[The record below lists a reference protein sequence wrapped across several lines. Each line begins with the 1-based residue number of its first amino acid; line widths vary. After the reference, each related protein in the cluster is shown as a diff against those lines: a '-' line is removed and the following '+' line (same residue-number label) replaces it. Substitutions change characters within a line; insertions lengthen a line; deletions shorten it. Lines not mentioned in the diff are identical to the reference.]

1 MKFNINELFIN
12 QENHLFDALKIIN
25 EKEIQIVLVVDN
37 EHRLIGTITDGDI
50 RRGLLRGLTLD
61 SSVDEVT
68 NKNFHYIKLGENP
81 NKANAIMSKYGI
93 NQVPVLNIN
102 GVVVDILG
110 KSKIYEED
118 KLPNSVV
125 IMAGG
130 LGKRLLPHTSDC
142 PKPML
147 MIGDKPIL
155 EIILLECI
163 SYGLNK
169 FYISVNYLKDQILDY
184 FQDGKKWNV
193 SIEYLI
199 ENEPLGTAGSL
210 HLIPK
215 TLQHP
220 FLILNGD
227 VLTKLKPNQLINY
240 HLNQH
245 SHATICAREYQFNV
259 PFGVIETN
267 GLNLTDFKEKPDYKY
282 LVNAGLYV
290 LDPKILTLLHKRE
303 EIDMPEL
310 LIKSKQSGYKVK
322 VCPIHEYWI
331 DIGRPESLKQAH
343 KEWDSSI

>member
-1 MKFNINELFIN
+1 MFNYKSTFIK
-12 QENHLFDALKIIN
+12 QDSTII
-25 EKEIQIVLVVDN
+25 EAFRVIEESGAQIALVVDEN
-37 EHRLIGTITDGDI
+37 EKLLGTLTDGDL
-50 RRGLLRGLTLD
+50 RRSLLNSNSL
-61 SSVDEVT
+61 
-68 NKNFHYIKLGENP
+68 NKTAGELINKEFISLGENYT
-81 NKANAIMSKYGI
+81 KDIAIEIMKQKLIRQIPIVDKEGK
-93 NQVPVLNIN
+93 
-102 GVVVDILG
+102 VVDLILLDLQ
-110 KSKIYEED
+110 KKAYRLE
-118 KLPNSVV
+118 NHVV

-130 LGKRLLPHTSDC
+130 KGKRLRPYTENC

-147 MIGDKPIL
+147 KIGDQPML
-155 EIILLECI
+155 EIILKQCI
-163 SYGLNK
+163 SCGFYK
-169 FYISVNYLKDQILDY
+169 FYFSVNYLKDQILDY

-290 LDPKILTLLHKRE
+290 LDPVILTLLSERE

-331 DIGRPESLKQAH
+331 DIGRPESLKQAY
-343 KEWDSSI
+343 KEWNSSL